1 MDPLS
6 IAVLITYYGERDL
19 LRECL
24 ESIGNQAQ
32 LPDEILVYDDASDA
46 PAEDYVPEG
55 LPVKVLRGAIN
66 RGPAY
71 GRNQLLEATTSSH
84 IHFQDADDLFFPD
97 WHERVHDLLTATQ
110 ADAVFTEINAQSEDG
125 SESACILDLQRLL
138 VDEDLVRA
146 CINGVMLVPSGTYR
160 RDAVLAMGGYRTS
173 LWQAEDF
180 DFHVRLAA
188 SGVRYALIT
197 DPLVTIRVRAAGRS
211 RDSVETWCCFVEAVA
226 SLSGDLPVG
235 YRADL
240 ADAAVRAGSRLFK
253 LGARGEARAAF
264 TLAERLG
271 PPRFTTQRSVYRLLA
286 NTVGFETT
294 EHLAQSYRRLVPE
307 SLRKYIGTRGQAR
320 ASVE

>member
-1 MDPLS
+1 MDPLR
-6 IAVLITYYGERDL
+6 IAVLITYYGERHL

-24 ESIGNQAQ
+24 ESIGNQTQ

-55 LPVKVLRGAIN
+55 LPVKVLRGATN

-71 GRNQLLEATTSSH
+71 GRNQLLEAATSSY
-84 IHFQDADDLFFPD
+84 IHFHDADDLFFPD
-97 WHERVHDLLTATQ
+97 WHDRVHHLLAATQ

-125 SESACILDLQRLL
+125 GESCCILDLQHLL
-138 VDEDLVRA
+138 AGRDLVRA

-160 RDAVLAMGGYRTS
+160 REAVLAIGGYRTS

-188 SGVRYALIT
+188 SGVRYAVIS
-197 DPLVTIRVRAAGRS
+197 DPLVTIRVRADGRS
-211 RDSVETWCCFVEAVA
+211 RDSVGAWRCFVEAVA
-226 SLSGDLPVG
+226 SLSDDLSVS

-264 TLAERLG
+264 TLADRLG
-271 PPRFTTQRSVYRLLA
+271 PPRFTTQRALYRLLA
-286 NTVGFETT
+286 STVGFETT
-294 EHLAQSYRRLVPE
+294 EHLAQSYRRLVPK
-307 SLRKYIGTRGQAR
+307 SLRKYIGTRGRLR
-320 ASVE
+320 ASVQ